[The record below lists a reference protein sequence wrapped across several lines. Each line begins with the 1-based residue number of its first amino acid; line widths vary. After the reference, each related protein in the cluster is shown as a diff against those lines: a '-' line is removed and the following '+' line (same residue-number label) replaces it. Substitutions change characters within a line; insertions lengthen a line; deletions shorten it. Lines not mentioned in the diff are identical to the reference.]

1 LFEEH
6 VQFVRE
12 HPKHAEWVKIRVP
25 AEAWARLH
33 DPSEVF
39 RYETG
44 EENEEEDHPISGN
57 SPDGL

>member
-1 LFEEH
+1 
-6 VQFVRE
+6 VRE

-44 EENEEEDHPISGN
+44 EENEEEDPPISGN